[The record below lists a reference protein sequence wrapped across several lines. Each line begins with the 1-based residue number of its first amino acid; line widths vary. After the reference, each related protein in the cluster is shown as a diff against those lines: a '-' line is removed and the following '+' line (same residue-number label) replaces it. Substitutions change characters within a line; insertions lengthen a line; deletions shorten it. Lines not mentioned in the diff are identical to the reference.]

1 MKASQA
7 ISGEIV
13 LDKLLAS
20 LMKILIENAGAQKG
34 FLILDKAGE
43 WVIEASGEV
52 NADKVTVLQ
61 SIPIDQHLPA
71 SIINYVTRTRETIVK
86 NDAAQQGKFT
96 NDPYI
101 KANKTKSI
109 LCAPLLNQGQ
119 LNGIVYLENNLTTG
133 AFTPDRLEVIQ
144 LLSGQAAIAI
154 ENAQLYNNLE
164 QKVSDRT
171 QELAQAL
178 DDLKATQDELIQS
191 AKMAALGQLISGIA
205 HEVNTPLGAIRSSA
219 ESVSQF
225 LSQSLEELPLLLQS
239 LSSEEVEN
247 FLALVQKSLESE
259 SNLSAKEERKLKKAL
274 IRQLEDEEI
283 EDADEFAD
291 TLIDMGIYQEV
302 EPFFTLLKRPDGLQ
316 ILEIAYRVTEL
327 QRGMKTISTATDRAS
342 KVVFALKTY
351 ARYDSSGEKI
361 PTNLIEGIETV
372 LTLYHNQLKQGVEVI
387 RNYVELPPVLGYPD
401 ELNQV
406 WTNLVHNAL
415 QAMDNRGTLTIDVMQ
430 QEGEAKISI
439 TDSGK
444 GIPAEIMSKIFEPF
458 FTTKPPGEG
467 SGLGLDIVRKIIKKH
482 QGRIEVDSVP
492 GKSTFTVFLAM
503 RHD

>member
-1 MKASQA
+1 
-7 ISGEIV
+7 
-13 LDKLLAS
+13 
-20 LMKILIENAGAQKG
+20 
-34 FLILDKAGE
+34 
-43 WVIEASGEV
+43 
-52 NADKVTVLQ
+52 
-61 SIPIDQHLPA
+61 
-71 SIINYVTRTRETIVK
+71 
-86 NDAAQQGKFT
+86 
-96 NDPYI
+96 
-101 KANKTKSI
+101 
-109 LCAPLLNQGQ
+109 
-119 LNGIVYLENNLTTG
+119 
-133 AFTPDRLEVIQ
+133 
-144 LLSGQAAIAI
+144 
-154 ENAQLYNNLE
+154 
-164 QKVSDRT
+164 
-171 QELAQAL
+171 
-178 DDLKATQDELIQS
+178 
-191 AKMAALGQLISGIA
+191 
-205 HEVNTPLGAIRSSA
+205 
-219 ESVSQF
+219 

-291 TLIDMGIYQEV
+291 TLIDMGIYHEV
-302 EPFFTLLKRPDGLQ
+302 EPFFPLLKRPDGLQ